1 MVEFATVPA
10 KPVPPRPR
18 NSITVTRERS
28 GESRL
33 IASAIMRAQ
42 PPGHMPLVTEKS
54 VSLPSVRALASP
66 YQARV
71 IRAVGCVD
79 ASPVDMAVAVTIS
92 LVAASSQAKGVFAS
106 RWHRKPPGLIGLEY
120 ERLITPMPL
129 KDACPPGFVNVF

>member
-1 MVEFATVPA
+1 MPA
-10 KPVPPRPR
+10 EPVPPRPR

-28 GESRL
+28 GQSRL

-42 PPGHMPLVTEKS
+42 PRPYALGHRK
-54 VSLPSVRALASP
+54 VSLIALSESAGASP